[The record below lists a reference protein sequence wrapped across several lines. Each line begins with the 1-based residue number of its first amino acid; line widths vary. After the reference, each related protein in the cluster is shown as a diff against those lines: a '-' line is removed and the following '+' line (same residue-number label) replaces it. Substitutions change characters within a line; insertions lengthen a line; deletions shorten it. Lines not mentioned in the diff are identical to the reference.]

1 MTGKVMPDDIYHGG
15 DLDRARARW
24 GEPDGGWLDLSTGIN
39 PEPYPVDGAEGADFA
54 SLPQP
59 VACEK
64 LMAAAAAYYGVP
76 DPALVVPAPGT
87 QAVIQWLPRLCP
99 PGPVA
104 INGPTYGG
112 YTEPWRA
119 AGHGVTM
126 ALDLAHATEN
136 AATVILANPNNPD
149 GRRVQPAE
157 LGRVAKTLAA
167 RGGRLIVDEA
177 FADTEPALSAASL
190 TGTDGLVIL
199 RSFGKFFG
207 LAGLRLGFALAPAD
221 LAMALRGAL
230 GPWAVSGPALA
241 IGTKAL
247 ADRSWIAATRA
258 RLGEGRA
265 NLDDMLVGAG
275 LKIIGGTDLFR
286 LVEDEAAPDLFQH
299 LGHAGIFARHFTERP
314 HWLRFGLPPTA
325 GVPRLEAALK
335 AWRQGVFR

>member
-1 MTGKVMPDDIYHGG
+1 MSDEIYHGG
-15 DLDRARARW
+15 ELRRARARF
-24 GEPDGGWLDLSTGIN
+24 GEPAAGWLDLSTGIN
-39 PEPYPVDGAEGADFA
+39 PEPYPVAGVPDADFA

-59 VACEK
+59 QACEE

-87 QAVIQWLPRLCP
+87 QALIQWLPRLVA

-104 INGPTYGG
+104 IIGPTYGG
-112 YTEPWRA
+112 YMEPWRA

-126 ALDLAHATEN
+126 SPDLAHAAET

-157 LGRVAKTLAA
+157 LGDVAKTLAA
-167 RGGRLIVDEA
+167 RSGHLVVDEA
-177 FADTEPALSAASL
+177 FADTEPGLSAAPL
-190 TGTDGLVIL
+190 AGTGGLVML

-207 LAGLRLGFALAPAD
+207 LAGLRLGFALAPPD
-221 LAMALRGAL
+221 LASALRDAL

-241 IGTKAL
+241 IGTLAL
-247 ADRSWIAATRA
+247 TDKPWIAATRA
-258 RLGEGRA
+258 RLAVDRA
-265 NLDDMLVGAG
+265 RLDDMLADAG

-286 LVEDEAAPDLFQH
+286 LVEDPAAADLFQH

-314 HWLRFGLPPTA
+314 DWLRFGLPPTA
-325 GVPRLEAALK
+325 ELPRLEAALT
-335 AWRQGVFR
+335 AWRQVKA

>member
-104 INGPTYGG
+104 ITGPTYGG
-112 YTEPWRA
+112 YMEPWRA
-119 AGHGVTM
+119 AGHAVTM
-126 ALDLAHATEN
+126 ALDLAHAAEN

-149 GRRVQPAE
+149 GRRVQAVNLCFE
-157 LGRVAKTLAA
+157 AVAGEKGEPTTPEETLAVGFFAPGELPEPFVPPHEIRIADVVDREVAA
-167 RGGRLIVDEA
+167 RVR
-177 FADTEPALSAASL
+177 
-190 TGTDGLVIL
+190 
-199 RSFGKFFG
+199 
-207 LAGLRLGFALAPAD
+207 
-221 LAMALRGAL
+221 
-230 GPWAVSGPALA
+230 
-241 IGTKAL
+241 
-247 ADRSWIAATRA
+247 
-258 RLGEGRA
+258 
-265 NLDDMLVGAG
+265 
-275 LKIIGGTDLFR
+275 
-286 LVEDEAAPDLFQH
+286 
-299 LGHAGIFARHFTERP
+299 
-314 HWLRFGLPPTA
+314 
-325 GVPRLEAALK
+325 
-335 AWRQGVFR
+335 